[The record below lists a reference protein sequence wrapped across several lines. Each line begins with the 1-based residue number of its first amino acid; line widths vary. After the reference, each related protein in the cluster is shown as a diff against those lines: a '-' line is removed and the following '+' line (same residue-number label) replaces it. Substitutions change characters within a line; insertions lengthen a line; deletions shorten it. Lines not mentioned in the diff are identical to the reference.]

1 MWRIVS
7 TACLPWSSS
16 ARRFFSGATR
26 RRRPSFFSFSASH
39 ACAYTPS
46 LSSTERRASLV

>member
-16 ARRFFSGATR
+16 TRRFFFWRCAPTQTVI
-26 RRRPSFFSFSASH
+26 FSPLAPSH
-39 ACAYTPS
+39 ACGWLHAIAKLYGT
-46 LSSTERRASLV
+46 SS

>member
-16 ARRFFSGATR
+16 TRRFFFWRCAPTQTVI
-26 RRRPSFFSFSASH
+26 FFLLAPSH
-39 ACAYTPS
+39 AYGYTPS
-46 LSSTERRASLV
+46 LSSTGHR